1 MSFNPNKVTS
11 NLKRGDDQA
20 LPSNIFSVMI
30 GGEII
35 GSFLKVTGL
44 EYSVSPFQIKE
55 GGRNY
60 SPHMRP
66 FDGPGQHGEL
76 TLEWGA
82 MKRDKMEAW
91 IQSVAPG
98 FPFRRNVFISHNQRD
113 GTPFRFTILFG
124 AWPKQWRVG
133 DLDATGNALATES
146 VTLVYEGMAIV
157 PASKAKSGD
166 LKSKG
171 SDIVDKSF

>member
-11 NLKRGDDQA
+11 NLKRGEDQA

-98 FPFRRNVFISHNQRD
+98 FPFRRNVFISHNHYDHLDIDSLIKLSQLNPL
-113 GTPFRFTILFG
+113 TVFNV
-124 AWPKQWRVG
+124 PKG
-133 DLDATGNALATES
+133 DKKLLYGQE
-146 VTLVYEGMAIV
+146 
-157 PASKAKSGD
+157 
-166 LKSKG
+166 
-171 SDIVDKSF
+171 